1 MILAT
6 ISACSSFGRLAI
18 SAAADTEARP
28 ASMASTSSGTPCSV
42 TVLAWRYVSLLPK
55 PAFSAAT

>member
-6 ISACSSFGRLAI
+6 TSACSSFGRLAI

-28 ASMASTSSGTPCSV
+28 VSMASTSSGAPFSV
-42 TVLAWRYVSLLPK
+42 TVLA
-55 PAFSAAT
+55 